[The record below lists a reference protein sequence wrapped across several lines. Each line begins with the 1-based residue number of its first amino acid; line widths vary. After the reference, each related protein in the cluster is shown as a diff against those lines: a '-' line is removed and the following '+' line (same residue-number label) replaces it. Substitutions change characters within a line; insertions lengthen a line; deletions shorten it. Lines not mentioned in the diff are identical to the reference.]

1 MASSPFRKKYQGLG
15 VSTKRIAK
23 QRLLGNEARQSC
35 LIATKV
41 LCDSIRSTLGPFGM
55 YKMLSEEA
63 RRLEITK
70 DGSSVITGL
79 IVDHPAARLIIEMAK
94 SIEDE
99 TGDGTTSTIIL
110 AGELISKAERLIND
124 GLHPVSIVEG
134 YKKATQKAYEIVDEI
149 AQKIE
154 DKEVYAAVARTSL
167 KNYASDK
174 LAFQVVKAIGLLGD
188 ERDLDYVAIEGSEG
202 KAFGDTE
209 LIEGSLLHNWI
220 EPGAQKRMED
230 ARICII
236 RYPMMINQPEFVSHI
251 KISASNIN
259 SHFEAE
265 EKVLR
270 KMVEKL
276 KEQNV
281 NVLVSM
287 QDIDIRASG
296 MLSMAG
302 ITQVAKIMKYGYVK
316 HICLST
322 GANIVTNIWDLKPKD
337 IGEAKLVE
345 ERRIS
350 EEELVFF
357 EFGKNPRACT
367 FFIRGGTPNIIREHK
382 KSIYCAM
389 HAVSCAFDLPYVVA
403 GGGAIEIE
411 LARRLKKFATSLN
424 TKEQLAV
431 IAFAEALEVIPRT
444 LAQNSGLDPIDT
456 VVELTAKHGNDINF
470 GVCIKEGE
478 TTLDNTLDM
487 GIVEPLK
494 VKKQMLTGAFEV
506 SELILLTDGILR
518 DKKRNPEKDQKKQ
531 KEISDRK
538 KMEEKMEEYA

>member
-1 MASSPFRKKYQGLG
+1 MAISPNKKRYKQIGA
-15 VSTKRIAK
+15 STRRIAK
-23 QRLLGNEARQSC
+23 ERLLGNEARQSC
-35 LIATKV
+35 TIATKV
-41 LCDSIRSTLGPFGM
+41 LCDSVRSTLGPFGL

-63 RRLEITK
+63 RRFEITK
-70 DGSSVITGL
+70 DGSSVLTGL
-79 IVDHPAARLIIEMAK
+79 VIDHPAARLIIEMAK
-94 SIEDE
+94 SIDDE
-99 TGDGTTSTIIL
+99 TGDGTTSTIIF
-110 AGELISKAERLIND
+110 AGELISKAEKLMED

-134 YKKATQKAYEIVDEI
+134 YKKATQKASEIAEEM

-154 DKEVYAAVARTSL
+154 GDDMFSVVAKTSL
-167 KNYASDK
+167 KNFATDK
-174 LAFQVVKAIGLLGD
+174 LAFQVVKAIKLLGD

-220 EPGAQKRMED
+220 IPGAPKRMED
-230 ARICII
+230 ARICIL
-236 RYPMMINQPEFVSHI
+236 RNPMMINQPEFASHI
-251 KISASNIN
+251 NISASKIS
-259 SHFEAE
+259 SHLEAE
-265 EKVLR
+265 EGVLR

-276 KEQNV
+276 KELDV

-345 ERRIS
+345 ERRVS
-350 EEELVFF
+350 EEELIFF

-367 FFIRGGTPNIIREHK
+367 FFIRGGTPNILREHK
-382 KSIYCAM
+382 KSIYSAL
-389 HAVSCAFDLPYVVA
+389 HAVSCAFDVPFVVA
-403 GGGAIEIE
+403 GGGAVEIE

-431 IAFAEALEVIPRT
+431 MAYAEALEVIPRT
-444 LAQNSGLDPIDT
+444 LAQNSGLDLIDT
-456 VVELTAKHGNDINF
+456 IVELTAKHNKDINV
-470 GVCIKEGE
+470 GVCIQEGE
-478 TTLDNTLDM
+478 TTLKNTLDM
-487 GIVEPLK
+487 EIVEPLK

-518 DKKRNPEKDQKKQ
+518 DKMRDGEAEQEKQ
-531 KEISDRK
+531 KEISNRK